1 MMFVARRE
9 NGGKVHL
16 LENRDEKELL
26 AMRKKERFFC
36 PVCGREVQLKLGK
49 QKRWHFAH
57 KKVNQCLVSSE
68 PESAYHMRGKEQLYK
83 WLRSQGFHVKI
94 EHYLPGIRQRPDLFI
109 EMKERQIA
117 IEYQCASLSTEQLL
131 KRTSSYWKAGI
142 QIIWILG
149 RNQMKKHSAYWIS
162 LSSFHF
168 LCIQSYPQPFLLFF
182 CPNTK
187 SFMKCELLTP
197 FSTNVYF
204 SHITHFSVRTV
215 TFEEL
220 FCQAVITKERLE
232 REWQKKKIYFR
243 TNVLPIWNY
252 SHKSLLHL
260 LYQYHLSPSCFPSE
274 IGVPLPSAFAFQ
286 THPFIW
292 QALLCIDFI
301 GKFKTGE
308 YFSLH
313 AVFSYVNKRRN
324 IQRRTLPY
332 FSQNVWRLAILEYI
346 TFLCK
351 AGMIEMV
358 NVHKYRKI
366 RQFMILKTEGE
377 IQEYDAICLSH
388 ALSLF
393 ETKYN
398 MREGKADIIREYM
411 EGIT

>member
-9 NGGKVHL
+9 NGEKVHL
-16 LENRDEKELL
+16 LHNQDEKKLQI
-26 AMRKKERFFC
+26 MRKKERFFC
-36 PVCGREVQLKLGK
+36 PVCRREVQLKLGK

-57 KKVNQCLVSSE
+57 KKVNQCLISSE
-68 PESAYHMRGKEQLYK
+68 PESAYHMRGKEQLYS
-83 WLRSQGFHVKI
+83 WLISQGFHVEI
-94 EHYLPGIRQRPDLFI
+94 EHYLPEIRQRPDLFI
-109 EMKERQIA
+109 ERNGRQIA

-131 KRTSSYWKAGI
+131 KRTRSYWKAGI

-149 RNQMKKHSAYWIS
+149 GNQMKRHSAYWIS

-168 LCIQSYPQPFLLFF
+168 LCIQSYPQPSLLFF
-182 CPNTK
+182 CPNEK
-187 SFMKCELLTP
+187 SFIKCELLIP

-204 SHITHFSVRTV
+204 SHSMYLPLRTV

-220 FCQAVITKERLE
+220 FCEAPITKERLE
-232 REWQKKKIYFR
+232 REWQNKKNYFR

-252 SHKSLLHL
+252 NHKSLLHL

-274 IGVPLPSAFAFQ
+274 IGVPLPSAFALQ

-313 AVFSYVNKRRN
+313 AVFSYVNKRRS

-332 FSQNVWRLAILEYI
+332 FPQYVWQFAIVEYV

-351 AGMIEMV
+351 VGMIEKV
-358 NVHKYRKI
+358 DVHKYRKT
-366 RQFMILKTEGE
+366 RQFTMPKTEGE
-377 IQEYDAICLSH
+377 IKEYDAICLSH

-398 MREGKADIIREYM
+398 MGKGKADIIKEYM
-411 EGIT
+411 EGFT